1 MHFFNKTVLFVFVSL
16 HVLPAKGTDIS
27 ADQKAL
33 NFDFVCAL
41 TTNQIDKARGLLIRG
56 AHINFATP
64 TYMHRSL
71 HLAAQCGRKE
81 MLELLLAHGADVDDT
96 DTFGNTALMKATC
109 RGNANPAHTSCVK
122 ILLEHKAAINAT
134 TCSGYTALM
143 AGALIGHQEITKLLV
158 DHGADANII
167 SKKGLTAAM
176 IADKEGHTE
185 VAKMIRWST
194 LRSAWVGVVC
204 KAQEPLDLD

>member
-1 MHFFNKTVLFVFVSL
+1 MHFFNKTVLFVFVIL
-16 HVLPAKGTDIS
+16 HALPAKGTDAS
-27 ADQKAL
+27 AASKAL
-33 NFDFVCAL
+33 NANFRYAL
-41 TTNQIDKARGLLIRG
+41 NANEIAYGEPRSLLI
-56 AHINFATP
+56 
-64 TYMHRSL
+64 
-71 HLAAQCGRKE
+71 AAQCGHKE
-81 MLELLLAHGADVDDT
+81 MLEQLLADGVDVDIT
-96 DTFGNTALMKATC
+96 DRYGCTALIWATC
-109 RGNANPAHTSCVK
+109 RGNANPTHTSCVK